1 MNSAFTV
8 YWSRVRVQYAETG
21 GLPDG
26 RIPFLF
32 GGPHVSQ
39 PSFTRAG
46 VAVGDV
52 IYPITLRGECI
63 HVLCRFTVAR
73 ILTIADFIKERRDL
87 YLTKSHGRWEAE
99 TLDSAAQR
107 HPWHRAVCWTCSDH
121 VLLPSAV
128 SVFDTTR
135 TIPADALQRLTYSSK
150 KAERAMRWA
159 ADGKTPLLGSIDR
172 IYRLASTSAADFAKL
187 LADAT

>member
-21 GLPDG
+21 GLPDS
-26 RIPFLF
+26 RIPCLF

-46 VAVGDV
+46 VSIGDV
-52 IYPITLRGECI
+52 IYPITLRGQCI
-63 HVLCRFTVAR
+63 HVLCRFVVAR
-73 ILTIADFIKERRDL
+73 ILTVADFVREHPDL
-87 YLTKSHGRWEAE
+87 YPAKKHGRWEFE
-99 TLDSAAQR
+99 TLDAAAQR
-107 HPWHRAVCWTCSDH
+107 HRWHRAVCWTCSDH
-121 VLLPSAV
+121 VLVPSAV

-172 IYRLASTSAADFAKL
+172 IYRLASTSARDFADL
-187 LADAT
+187 LADAS